1 MTGPLSAA
9 HETAWSDIPGV
20 WAVGLVLGV
29 VIIGAAIRYMAR
41 HK

>member
-1 MTGPLSAA
+1 MAGLLTAA
-9 HETAWSDIPGV
+9 SETAWSDIPGV

-29 VIIGAAIRYMAR
+29 VIIGAAIRYIAR